1 MDDNIVHLNVWGGD
15 WDLPS
20 VDPNCLAALVC
31 IIEVLIVLNLFL
43 YQTSML
49 DLLFI

>member
-20 VDPNCLAALVC
+20 VDPNCLAALVN
-31 IIEVLIVLNLFL
+31 IIKLLHDSFVDQLKQSLLNPPV
-43 YQTSML
+43 
-49 DLLFI
+49 